1 MELIQEP
8 TNEFNK
14 NDFFKSLNEYGQE
27 IKIKCLDVSNDVK
40 KSSLNNSYLIYLTFE
55 ILNDFP
61 IYKNNQGQVIKI
73 NPLNQIIKI
82 AYTLKQTRVKNVY
95 EVSNH
100 ANLYPL
106 LYFALKQNKII
117 NENNTKGFNINLNEI
132 QENLKGIIFNSKCV
146 LEKNTSFKPYY
157 KLITC

>member
-27 IKIKCLDVSNDVK
+27 
-40 KSSLNNSYLIYLTFE
+40 
-55 ILNDFP
+55 
-61 IYKNNQGQVIKI
+61 IKI

-106 LYFALKQNKII
+106 LNFALKQNKII

-132 QENLKGIIFNSKCV
+132 QENLKGIIFNIKCV
-146 LEKNTSFKPYY
+146 LEENTSFKPYY

>member
-14 NDFFKSLNEYGQE
+14 QDFYKSLNLYGHE
-27 IKIKCLDVSNDVK
+27 IKIKCLDVSENVI

-61 IYKNNQGQVIKI
+61 IYKKEDNKEIII

-82 AYTLKQTRVKNVY
+82 AYTIKQTRIKNIY

-100 ANLYPL
+100 SNLYQL
-106 LYFALKQNKII
+106 LNYALKNNKMI
-117 NENNTKGFNINLNEI
+117 NENNTKGFNISLKEI
-132 QENLKGIIFNSKCV
+132 QENLKGTIFNIICI
-146 LEKNTSFKPYY
+146 LEKNTSYKPYY
-157 KLITC
+157 KLITI